1 MLVCTFKVLGPLSFH
16 YPCSTTLPTR
26 INPTTAISI
35 SRHGL
40 VLLERNDKIK
50 PFDDPQLHAFLSQ
63 LHQEVL
69 KCCLSSPS
77 THYPAVPV
85 LNLHRPGSS
94 HLGLSFSLSV
104 TPTPPSMRN
113 WRYEVKI
120 STSFLHSF
128 SFVCPQKKRYSLAF
142 SKQIPL
148 PLFLISLPV
157 PPSPLEADLVPWGV
171 LLLSLDPAKHTS
183 QCPWTTAK
191 FCHTHIES
199 LFKDIDLGILS
210 WAFWIRVLSGGVQES
225 IFLTSTPGLQSTIK
239 SSAFIIAAPKPSF
252 IQDPEIP
259 LWNAD
264 LVITFPVKSPSR
276 VF

>member
-148 PLFLISLPV
+148 PLFLISL
-157 PPSPLEADLVPWGV
+157 LELCRNIIDDIFILFLPCRWMVH
-171 LLLSLDPAKHTS
+171 LLN
-183 QCPWTTAK
+183 
-191 FCHTHIES
+191 E
-199 LFKDIDLGILS
+199 
-210 WAFWIRVLSGGVQES
+210 
-225 IFLTSTPGLQSTIK
+225 
-239 SSAFIIAAPKPSF
+239 
-252 IQDPEIP
+252 PEIP
-259 LWNAD
+259 RPGLNR
-264 LVITFPVKSPSR
+264 LVERFWTVI
-276 VF
+276 